1 MCGVSAFLISIVAL
15 ASGIGTFALAT
26 DPGSRIGVA
35 AAWLAHVGSLVS
47 IGAPLFVLMRFPTGR
62 PLGPMSRRVELLTI
76 ACFGVFAALLALDPS
91 PMINFPTTPNPLGL
105 GQTSRLTGYGPV
117 LLPLAA
123 VPGVAVVGTLV
134 LRYRRGST
142 LERRQL
148 RWLGVAAGFVC
159 AAVLGAPLTSPELLG
174 GGRNTTLSAAVY
186 AIAYAAIPVSIGIAI
201 VRYRLY
207 DIDVIIKRTLVY
219 GAVSAVLAAVYVV
232 GVLVLQA
239 PLVSVAPG
247 EAQTLAT
254 AASTLLVAA
263 LFRPVRARAQRAI
276 DRRFDRERYE
286 AGRAIESFAADV
298 RGQVELDAI
307 LRDFLAAT
315 GRTVHPA
322 SAACWIRQVPAIGR
336 ARMLGYNLTD

>member
-1 MCGVSAFLISIVAL
+1 VTSAINA
-15 ASGIGTFALAT
+15 
-26 DPGSRIGVA
+26 
-35 AAWLAHVGSLVS
+35 VGLSAV
-47 IGAPLFVLMRFPTGR
+47 
-62 PLGPMSRRVELLTI
+62 
-76 ACFGVFAALLALDPS
+76 
-91 PMINFPTTPNPLGL
+91 
-105 GQTSRLTGYGPV
+105 
-117 LLPLAA
+117 PLA
-123 VPGVAVVGTLV
+123 
-134 LRYRRGST
+134 
-142 LERRQL
+142 
-148 RWLGVAAGFVC
+148 
-159 AAVLGAPLTSPELLG
+159 
-174 GGRNTTLSAAVY
+174 
-186 AIAYAAIPVSIGIAI
+186 IGIAI